1 MLDRKEQELR
11 DKMIETRHRQL
22 EERRREQQAEVQ
34 KQETQNLQ
42 EIWSKQTDKI
52 NNLLDKMYK
61 NVRHRNVII

>member
-11 DKMIETRHRQL
+11 DKMIESRHRQL

-52 NNLLDKMYK
+52 NHLLDKMYK
-61 NVRHRNVII
+61 NVIF